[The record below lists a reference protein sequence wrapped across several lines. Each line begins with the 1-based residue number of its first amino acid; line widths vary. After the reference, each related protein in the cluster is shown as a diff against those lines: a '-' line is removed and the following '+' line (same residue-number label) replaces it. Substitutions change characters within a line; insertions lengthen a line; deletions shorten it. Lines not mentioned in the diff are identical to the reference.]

1 MPRTPEVLRYT
12 FVDSSAGWLLI
23 AMSDKGVV
31 WAGFA
36 QGDDDPK
43 ALAALTA
50 RFPKDEFEIA
60 GDEHATWVAAVV
72 RFAETPKKPG
82 RKPPLDL
89 RGTAFQREVW
99 EALLTIPPGQ
109 TRSYGEVARQIGRP
123 TSFRA
128 VAQACGANPVGIVVP
143 CHRVIG
149 SDGSLTGY
157 AGGLHH
163 KRELLEAEGS
173 LPAARR

>member
-1 MPRTPEVLRYT
+1 MARTREVLRYDFT
-12 FVDSSAGWLLI
+12 KTSAGWLLV
-23 AMSDKGVV
+23 AMSDRGVV

-36 QGDDDPK
+36 EGDDDPR
-43 ALAALTA
+43 ALAALVA
-50 RFPKDEFEIA
+50 KFPRADLEPDC
-60 GDEHATWVAAVV
+60 GDHAKWVQAVA

-82 RKPPLDL
+82 RRPPLDL
-89 RGTAFQREVW
+89 RGTPFQLEVW
-99 EALLTIPPGQ
+99 DALLTIPPGS
-109 TRSYGEVARQIGRP
+109 TRTYREVAEEVGRP

-143 CHRVIG
+143 CYRVIG

-163 KRELLEAEGS
+163 KRELLEAEGA
-173 LPAARR
+173 LKAKT

>member
-1 MPRTPEVLRYT
+1 MPRTPETLQYAFADT
-12 FVDSSAGWLLI
+12 SAGWLLV

-36 QGDDDPK
+36 EGDDDPG
-43 ALAALTA
+43 ALATLVAK
-50 RFPKDEFEIA
+50 FPKADLELD
-60 GDEHATWVAAVV
+60 GGVHAAWVAAVV

-89 RGTAFQREVW
+89 RGTPFQIEVW
-99 EALLTIPPGQ
+99 DALLTIPPGK
-109 TRSYGEVARQIGRP
+109 TRTYREVAEQVGRP
-123 TSFRA
+123 TSYRA

-173 LPAARR
+173 LKAKA

>member
-1 MPRTPEVLRYT
+1 MSRTPETLRYAFAET
-12 FVDSSAGWLLI
+12 SAGWLLVG
-23 AMSDKGVV
+23 MSDKGVV

-36 QGDDDPK
+36 AEDDDPK
-43 ALAALTA
+43 ALAALVA
-50 RFPKDEFEIA
+50 KFPKADLA
-60 GDEHATWVAAVV
+60 LDGGDHANWVAAVV
-72 RFAETPKKPG
+72 RFAETPSKPG

-89 RGTAFQREVW
+89 RGTPFQLEVW
-99 EALLTIPPGQ
+99 DALLTIPPGK
-109 TRSYGEVARQIGRP
+109 TRTYREVAEQVGRP
-123 TSFRA
+123 TSYRA

-163 KRELLEAEGS
+163 KQELLEAEGS
-173 LPAARR
+173 LKAKA